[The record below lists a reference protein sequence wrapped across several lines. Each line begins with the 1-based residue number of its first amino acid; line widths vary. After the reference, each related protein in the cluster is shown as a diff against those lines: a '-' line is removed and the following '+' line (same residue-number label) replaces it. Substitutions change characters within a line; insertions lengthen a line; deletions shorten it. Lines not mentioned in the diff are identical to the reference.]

1 MESLIRDYWHQII
14 AIIGL
19 VVVAVKLG
27 ASVKELRKDVDDIIK
42 RDTYVETTKLRAQTD
57 MHEKPISALWSYCNK
72 LRDMFSKGGG

>member
-27 ASVKELRKDVDDIIK
+27 ASVKELRKDVDDYQTRHLRGDNETAGSNRHARK
-42 RDTYVETTKLRAQTD
+42 ADLRFVELLQ
-57 MHEKPISALWSYCNK
+57 
-72 LRDMFSKGGG
+72 

>member
-19 VVVAVKLG
+19 VAVAVKLG
-27 ASVKELRKDVDDIIK
+27 ASVKELRKDVDDIVK

-57 MHEKPISALWSYCNK
+57 MHEKQI
-72 LRDMFSKGGG
+72 FSINTYWREEC

>member
-19 VVVAVKLG
+19 VAVAVKLG

-57 MHEKPISALWSYCNK
+57 MHEKQISALWGYCNK
-72 LRDMFSKGGG
+72 LRDMFSKGSS